1 MEGHGSDTREE
12 KRKQMG
18 TQEKQTTVAGRRTI
32 KAKRAKS
39 SAGEKTS
46 KWDGVQERKKGK
58 EANKCAHTERRRKK
72 KGQDILKSTAIL
84 LQGFPNTV
92 DWRSS

>member
-39 SAGEKTS
+39 SAGEKDKQVGWSTRE
-46 KWDGVQERKKGK
+46 KERKGSKQMRTHRTTK
-58 EANKCAHTERRRKK
+58 EK
-72 KGQDILKSTAIL
+72 KGT
-84 LQGFPNTV
+84 GYT
-92 DWRSS
+92 